1 MDLKMDHENP
11 AAPRATRGSKN
22 EVIRYFG
29 WNPFLGSSV
38 GVLFF
43 FLFLSVRPSMST
55 EGLRANPQWPTDNE
69 FLSVNQAVEVACGL
83 YPKVEQSLVWALI
96 WEESKYDPLALGRK
110 GEVGLGQLTR
120 ATATTLGVQDRT
132 NITESVQGSVRHLSH
147 LLTKYGNNTRLVLS
161 AYNSGEAAVDRCRC
175 IPAKSR
181 AYVNRIEQ
189 SRFFAKRIVEYL
201 HHTLAPSTIQDPRVS
216 QLEKQLAELRASV
229 GTYEYWKKKS
239 LTLALTV
246 QTTRSLRVAAIAAAV
261 AMLAFLA
268 VVAAGRFPSS
278 SEPVRTLEAKAKS
291 TFEDQFS
298 RKCEELL

>member
-22 EVIRYFG
+22 EVIRYFR

-69 FLSVNQAVEVACGL
+69 FLSVNQAVEVACGQ
-83 YPKVEQSLVWALI
+83 YPNVEQSLVWALI
-96 WEESKYDPLALGRK
+96 WEESKYDSLALGRK

-216 QLEKQLAELRASV
+216 QLEKQLAELKASERFLLPILA
-229 GTYEYWKKKS
+229 GLITF
-239 LTLALTV
+239 ALTV
-246 QTTRSLRVAAIAAAV
+246 RTAPGFRAAAIAAIA
-261 AMLAFLA
+261 AIAIWALFA
-268 VVAAGRFPSS
+268 VVVAERFPSS
-278 SEPVRTLEAKAKS
+278 SEQVRALESKSNS
-291 TFEDQFS
+291 TFGH
-298 RKCEELL
+298 

>member
-11 AAPRATRGSKN
+11 AAPRAARGSKN

-69 FLSVNQAVEVACGL
+69 FLSVNQAVEVACGQ
-83 YPKVEQSLVWALI
+83 YPNVEQSLVWALI
-96 WEESKYDPLALGRK
+96 WEESKYDSLALGRK

-201 HHTLAPSTIQDPRVS
+201 HHTLAPSTIRDPRVS
-216 QLEKQLAELRASV
+216 QLEKQLAELKASERFLLPILA
-229 GTYEYWKKKS
+229 GLITF
-239 LTLALTV
+239 ALTV
-246 QTTRSLRVAAIAAAV
+246 RTAPGFRAAVIAAIAIWA
-261 AMLAFLA
+261 LFA
-268 VVAAGRFPSS
+268 VVVAESFQSS
-278 SEPVRTLEAKAKS
+278 PEQVRALESKSNS
-291 TFEDQFS
+291 TFGY
-298 RKCEELL
+298 